1 MKKGLGFF
9 FLKNTIVLC
18 NIFSELIKNCEE
30 VMGQV
35 LSLRLEGGG
44 CELVKR
50 HLDHFLLG

>member
-44 CELVKR
+44 GELVKR